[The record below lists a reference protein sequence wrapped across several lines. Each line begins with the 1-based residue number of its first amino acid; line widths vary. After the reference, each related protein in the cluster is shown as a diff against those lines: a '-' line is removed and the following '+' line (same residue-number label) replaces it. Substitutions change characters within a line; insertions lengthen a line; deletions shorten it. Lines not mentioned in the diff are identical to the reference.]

1 LVGIRRFQLGRA
13 DSPSVNTE
21 ELRVVHVYSG
31 LLTVRKHVNVANCF
45 FFFLFFMWLGLK
57 LCRKLTPSRSGQ
69 DLLA

>member
-45 FFFLFFMWLGLK
+45 FFFLFFYVAGAEAM
-57 LCRKLTPSRSGQ
+57 PEVNPEP
-69 DLLA
+69 